1 MIKFAGDIIVL
12 HMCSKDHNHMMYISW
27 DTEWDRQNFL
37 SFWVIFFPLKILK
50 KKKKMPGDVYHKWR
64 SFDVWFLKYKVRQTE
79 IFVILGYFLPFQ
91 PPGNLENK
99 NFKIEKKNNWRHY
112 HFTYLNHKWKWYDI
126 WLLIYEAWQKEFFAI
141 LDRF

>member
-1 MIKFAGDIIVL
+1 
-12 HMCSKDHNHMMYISW
+12 MCSKDHNHMMYISW

-37 SFWVIFFPLKILK
+37 SFWVIFFTFKILK

-64 SFDVWFLKYKVRQTE
+64 LFDVWFLKYKVRQTE

-91 PPGNLENK
+91 PPDNLENQ
-99 NFKIEKKNNWRHY
+99 NFKIEKKNTWRHY
-112 HFTYLNHKWKWYDI
+112 HFTYLNHKWKSHDI
-126 WLLIYEAWQKEFFAI
+126 WFLIYGAWQKEFFVI